1 LDDIFQ
7 RTAAE
12 ALYCAGEQG
21 KFWEMHDW
29 EYENASSWTGG
40 TDLMDVLVRQAAPKL
55 GLDGAAL
62 EACLREGRYRT
73 RLETILNDALGRGI
87 QGTPTFL
94 INGRSLEGAAPFE
107 TFRQIIE
114 EELAK

>member
-1 LDDIFQ
+1 M
-7 RTAAE
+7 TAE

-29 EYENASSWTGG
+29 EYKNVSRLTGG
-40 TDLMDVLVRQAAPKL
+40 SDVVAVLVDQAASEL
-55 GLDGAAL
+55 GLDGARL
-62 EACLREGRYRT
+62 EACLREDRYRG
-73 RLETILNDALGRGI
+73 RLKEIMDDALARGI

-94 INGRSLEGAAPFE
+94 INDRPLEGAAPFE
-107 TFRQIIE
+107 NFRQIIE

>member
-1 LDDIFQ
+1 M
-7 RTAAE
+7 AAE

-29 EYENASSWTGG
+29 EYKNVSRLTGG
-40 TDLMDVLVRQAAPKL
+40 SDVVAVLVGQAAPEL
-55 GLDGAAL
+55 GLDGANL
-62 EACLREGRYRT
+62 EACLREGRYRS
-73 RLETILNDALGRGI
+73 RLKEIMDDALAQGI
-87 QGTPTFL
+87 RGTPTFL
-94 INGRSLEGAAPFE
+94 INGRSLEGDAPFE